1 MKESAFNS
9 TTRFSNRV
17 DNYIKYRP
25 HYPAV
30 IIDYLKTENIL
41 TNDSVI
47 ADIGSGTGILTEL
60 FLKNGNKVYGVEPN
74 KEMREAGEIYLS
86 KFKNFISV
94 EGTAED
100 TTLKANTINVITA
113 GQAFH
118 WFDMIKAKKEFRRI
132 LKTNGY
138 VVLIWNIRSG
148 KDTALS
154 IDYDE
159 LLNEFGTDYKEVG
172 HRNISRKNY
181 DEFFN
186 GKFALTNFSNRQL
199 LDYDGFKGR
208 LLSSSYAPD
217 EKHPNYLPMLNKL
230 KRIFDNNKK
239 DGKVEI
245 KYTTEVY
252 LGKI

>member
-1 MKESAFNS
+1 MSVFNS

-17 DNYIKYRP
+17 NNYIKYRP
-25 HYPAV
+25 HYPAR
-30 IIDYLKTENIL
+30 IIDYLKKQNVL
-41 TNDSVI
+41 KDNAMI

-60 FLKNGNKVYGVEPN
+60 FLKSGNIVYGVEPN
-74 KEMREAGEIYLS
+74 KEMREAGEKYLS
-86 KFKNFISV
+86 GFKNFISV
-94 EGTAED
+94 EGTAEI
-100 TTLKANTINVITA
+100 TTLKESSIDVITA

-118 WFDMIKAKKEFRRI
+118 WFDMVEAKKEFKRI

-138 VVLIWNIRSG
+138 VVLIWNLRRA
-148 KDTALS
+148 DETALS

-186 GKFALTNFSNRQL
+186 GKFTSTNFNNRQL

-217 EKHPNYLPMLNKL
+217 EKHPNYIPMLDKL
-230 KRIFDNNKK
+230 KKIFDSNQK

-245 KYTTEVY
+245 KYISEIY
-252 LGKI
+252 WGKI